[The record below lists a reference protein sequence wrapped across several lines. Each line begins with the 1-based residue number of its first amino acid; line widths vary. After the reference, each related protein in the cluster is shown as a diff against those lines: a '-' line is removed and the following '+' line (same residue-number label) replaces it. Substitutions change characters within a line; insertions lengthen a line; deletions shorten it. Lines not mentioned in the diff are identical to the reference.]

1 MDEFADLKDGS
12 GEWQNIQSVLRSTFQ
27 VLLESKVRQERRVAQ
42 LEQKMEELQ
51 LQVDQKADKAYVQRS
66 IIQPHVPSS
75 DYDTNNPST
84 SSGVNSTAKT
94 VQVMQRQLIELEA
107 RFAAMSSV
115 LLSNCPLYSMPI
127 YVQCENE
134 RIIIGQDSELCLAT
148 ERRVEYVEEELR
160 LIVPIIDKKADV
172 EAIHLWLGQAN
183 DSWKHAMKKRLKTTS
198 FEREVQNWQAKL
210 DQVECAGSLE
220 HPDTKAQLH
229 QLSSKLHQHE
239 ATLARL
245 AYFIQKSPDQ
255 QVAIQNSMADLETKL
270 QNTIV
275 MIQAKQ
281 HINNDVLSPAGELG
295 EPNDKLETTGS
306 IAAMATKIQ
315 ALETQ
320 VETVAQRGVATS
332 SDQENLARVEQKVH
346 QLTEILHGF
355 VSDVQIELEHMQH
368 KTDSVNQLD
377 QRIHHVDAKVCQV
390 NTTVQELISAM
401 SLLANHLPDPSLSPP
416 SPAEPPV
423 LLGDETAQLVELE
436 ALLASSLQSHDKMIL
451 GPQSQL
457 ELVRDQLSATLNDS
471 STSSLRGLHQM
482 MLHPV
487 SQPSDGVSHALAA
500 TLAHLNHDQ
509 SQRAVEAP

>member
-107 RFAAMSSV
+107 RFAAMSS
-115 LLSNCPLYSMPI
+115 
-127 YVQCENE
+127 
-134 RIIIGQDSELCLAT
+134 DSELCLAT

-332 SDQENLARVEQKVH
+332 SDQENLV
-346 QLTEILHGF
+346 
-355 VSDVQIELEHMQH
+355 
-368 KTDSVNQLD
+368 
-377 QRIHHVDAKVCQV
+377 
-390 NTTVQELISAM
+390 
-401 SLLANHLPDPSLSPP
+401 LP
-416 SPAEPPV
+416 
-423 LLGDETAQLVELE
+423 QLVV
-436 ALLASSLQSHDKMIL
+436 ALQVIQTRRDHPSTPPGAGRAKGAPVDRD
-451 GPQSQL
+451 PAWVC
-457 ELVRDQLSATLNDS
+457 LVRVYIISI
-471 STSSLRGLHQM
+471 
-482 MLHPV
+482 
-487 SQPSDGVSHALAA
+487 SDGLMR
-500 TLAHLNHDQ
+500 L
-509 SQRAVEAP
+509 

>member
-84 SSGVNSTAKT
+84 RDGGSSGVNSTAKT

-107 RFAAMSSV
+107 RFAAMSS
-115 LLSNCPLYSMPI
+115 
-127 YVQCENE
+127 
-134 RIIIGQDSELCLAT
+134 DSELCLAT

>member
-332 SDQENLARVEQKVH
+332 SDQENLV
-346 QLTEILHGF
+346 
-355 VSDVQIELEHMQH
+355 
-368 KTDSVNQLD
+368 
-377 QRIHHVDAKVCQV
+377 
-390 NTTVQELISAM
+390 
-401 SLLANHLPDPSLSPP
+401 LP
-416 SPAEPPV
+416 
-423 LLGDETAQLVELE
+423 QLVV
-436 ALLASSLQSHDKMIL
+436 ALQVIQTRRDHPSTPPGAGRAKGAPVDRDPAWVCLGRSNRIGAHAAQDRLGEPVGPENPSRGCQGLPSEHDRAGTHQCNVSTRESLARPISF
-451 GPQSQL
+451 
-457 ELVRDQLSATLNDS
+457 
-471 STSSLRGLHQM
+471 
-482 MLHPV
+482 
-487 SQPSDGVSHALAA
+487 PSFPCRAPGVAGG
-500 TLAHLNHDQ
+500 
-509 SQRAVEAP
+509 

>member
-107 RFAAMSSV
+107 RFAAMSS
-115 LLSNCPLYSMPI
+115 
-127 YVQCENE
+127 
-134 RIIIGQDSELCLAT
+134 DSELCLAT

>member
-107 RFAAMSSV
+107 RFAAMSS
-115 LLSNCPLYSMPI
+115 
-127 YVQCENE
+127 
-134 RIIIGQDSELCLAT
+134 DSELCLAT

-332 SDQENLARVEQKVH
+332 SDQENLV
-346 QLTEILHGF
+346 
-355 VSDVQIELEHMQH
+355 
-368 KTDSVNQLD
+368 
-377 QRIHHVDAKVCQV
+377 
-390 NTTVQELISAM
+390 
-401 SLLANHLPDPSLSPP
+401 LP
-416 SPAEPPV
+416 
-423 LLGDETAQLVELE
+423 QLVV
-436 ALLASSLQSHDKMIL
+436 ALQVIQTRRDHPSTPPGAGRAKGAPVDRDPAWVCLGRSNRIGAHAAQDRLGEPVGPENPSRGCQGLPSEHDRAGTHQCNVSTRESLARPISF
-451 GPQSQL
+451 
-457 ELVRDQLSATLNDS
+457 
-471 STSSLRGLHQM
+471 
-482 MLHPV
+482 
-487 SQPSDGVSHALAA
+487 PSFPCRAPGVAGG
-500 TLAHLNHDQ
+500 
-509 SQRAVEAP
+509 